1 MLIADCYLPA
11 LVSTGYETRIAACT
25 TSNHISR
32 LYQSSTSL
40 TLSGCILTFA
50 ARMTQCVVPFHL
62 IFSILTCGQTL
73 RHLAIREGKKYTG
86 SSSSLTGIMAH
97 VYRLISGEKP
107 VNLESF
113 SLPYGQEVWGSHVS
127 TVDYADALHLTAHKL
142 HYQPN
147 VADQGAN
154 DPARWSLV
162 TRPGRWVERR

>member
-1 MLIADCYLPA
+1 
-11 LVSTGYETRIAACT
+11 
-25 TSNHISR
+25 
-32 LYQSSTSL
+32 
-40 TLSGCILTFA
+40 
-50 ARMTQCVVPFHL
+50 
-62 IFSILTCGQTL
+62 
-73 RHLAIREGKKYTG
+73 
-86 SSSSLTGIMAH
+86 MAH

-127 TVDYADALHLTAHKL
+127 TVDYADALRLTAHQL
-142 HYQPN
+142 HHQPN